1 MYASLLADARFHELL
16 LDIDR
21 KIADAAR
28 AEGCGRC
35 GGCVHSARY
44 PRKPHG
50 RPKCLDGRLGPDHD
64 RRFSFCCA
72 VDGCRARKTPASVR
86 FLGPRVFI
94 ATVVV
99 LIAML
104 RRGASDARLAGLE
117 HVVSLDRH
125 TVERWRRWWR
135 DTFTATPFWRIAR
148 AGFMPPVAHERLP
161 ASLLD
166 RFDVMPEAGVQVVAD
181 EERERLVALLRFIA
195 PITGGMSGELTNTH
209 AR

>member
-1 MYASLLADARFHELL
+1 MYATILADIRFHELL
-16 LDIDR
+16 LAIDR
-21 KIADAAR
+21 DIANTAR

-35 GGCVHSARY
+35 GGCLHSARY

-50 RPKCLDGRLGPDHD
+50 RPKSLDGRLGPEHD

-72 VDGCRARKTPASVR
+72 VDGCRARETPASVR

-104 RRGASDARLAGLE
+104 QQGASDARLQGLA
-117 HVVSLDRH
+117 HVVSVDRH

-135 DTFTATPFWRIAR
+135 DTFTATPFWQAAR
-148 AGFMPPVAHERLP
+148 AAFMPPVDHAALP
-161 ASLLD
+161 AALLD
-166 RFDVMPEAGVQVVAD
+166 RFAGVMPEACFQHDAGD
-181 EERERLVALLRFIA
+181 RLVALLRFLG
-195 PITGGMSGELTNTH
+195 PITGGRMRAL
-209 AR
+209 